1 MNRSF
6 TSNFTVN
13 TTKHYFLTKALILSK
28 MGRMDTEQAVF
39 KQFTLSDSK
48 KWSSTTLKTFN
59 IYTIMTNNS
68 DKIRIS

>member
-1 MNRSF
+1 
-6 TSNFTVN
+6 
-13 TTKHYFLTKALILSK
+13 
-28 MGRMDTEQAVF
+28 MGRMDKEQAVF

-48 KWSSTTLKTFN
+48 KWSSTALKTFN